1 MGDCCSSEV
10 HVVKDSNT
18 VDTAPMLHHKKDDKD
33 EENEDFHNSDN
44 DMYPGQDCDEEED
57 SKPPIVR
64 GTTLDEFGN
73 SVEEQ
78 WQHAVQ
84 ASDNK
89 TLKQLFQKYQSKVD
103 FLSIVFENGDNSLHY
118 AARTGNVRLSKL
130 LILIGID
137 VC

>member
-18 VDTAPMLHHKKDDKD
+18 VDTTPMLHHKTKDRD
-33 EENEDFHNSDN
+33 EENEEVRDSD
-44 DMYPGQDCDEEED
+44 DDIYPDQDRDDAED

-89 TLKQLFQKYQSKVD
+89 TLKQLFQKYQTKVD

-118 AARTGNVRLSKL
+118 AARTGNVKLSKL